1 MISKSISL
9 RLIRECEGLDFFPH
23 KDSPGLDVLVLTLA
37 NRSKSEAHARQI
49 VDRWLSTQIKA
60 PKPAD
65 IVALIDEISDPASK
79 PSPAD
84 IETCERCLGAP
95 FITVN
100 YSGQGFAARC
110 TCARGRYLLSREREE
125 RAKRA
130 A

>member
-23 KDSPGLDVLVLTLA
+23 KDSPALDVLVLTLA
-37 NRSKSEAHARQI
+37 NRSSSEAHARQI

-65 IVALIDEISDPASK
+65 IVALVDEISDPASK
-79 PSPAD
+79 PSPTEA
-84 IETCERCLGAP
+84 CERCLGAP
-95 FITVN
+95 FITTN
-100 YSGQGFAARC
+100 YSGQGFAGRC